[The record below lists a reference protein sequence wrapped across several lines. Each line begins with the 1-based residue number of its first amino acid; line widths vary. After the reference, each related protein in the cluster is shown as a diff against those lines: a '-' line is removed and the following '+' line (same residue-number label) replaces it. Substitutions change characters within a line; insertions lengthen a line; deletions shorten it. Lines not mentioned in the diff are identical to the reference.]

1 MSEVINTVSEVIKTD
16 QDFINSQ
23 LKKYNVT
30 DAALADIKQ
39 RYGELAVHGPDDKAG
54 YDAVKAAIA
63 DVRSIRT
70 GIEKKRKELKD
81 LALRYGRAVDDEA
94 KRLTS
99 EVSKIEDRLKV
110 EKERTDKEVED
121 KKNAAMLLR
130 TQALIDAGFIF
141 DGNFYYA
148 GSVIIH
154 PSKLMDYDD
163 AAFDLTVKR
172 GATEIENLRRAEEE
186 RQRQIEADRAELEL
200 LRALQAQQAPQPVP
214 QPIPTP
220 VQRPTPEPIPTPQP
234 APQFGGGFGGFGGN
248 NIPSQQQ
255 GGGWSAPMPEPA
267 PVAEVRYDKG
277 YVDGFLACREMVLT
291 ILADPT
297 PITRA
302 ILIDRIN
309 ELMP

>member
-1 MSEVINTVSEVIKTD
+1 MSEVNSKVIKTD
-16 QDFINSQ
+16 QEFIDSQ

-30 DAALADIKQ
+30 DAALAEIKQ

-99 EVSKIEDRLKV
+99 EVSQIEERLKV
-110 EKERTDKEVED
+110 EKERTDKEIED

-163 AAFDLTVKR
+163 AAFDLAVTR
-172 GATEIENLRRAEEE
+172 GANEIENIRRAEAE
-186 RQRQIEADRAELEL
+186 RQRQIEADRAELER
-200 LRALQAQQAPQPVP
+200 LRALQAQQTPAPQQAPSQAQVPAPQPAP
-214 QPIPTP
+214 APT
-220 VQRPTPEPIPTPQP
+220 PTPQP
-234 APQFGGGFGGFGGN
+234 APQFGGGFGGFGV
-248 NIPSQQQ
+248 PSQQQ
-255 GGGWSAPMPEPA
+255 AAKQEPTNF
-267 PVAEVRYDKG
+267 AELRYDKG
-277 YVDGFLACREMVLT
+277 YVDGFVKCREQVLA

-297 PITRA
+297 PMTRA
-302 ILIDRIN
+302 LLRDRIN

>member
-30 DAALADIKQ
+30 DAAIADIKQ

-99 EVSKIEDRLKV
+99 EVSQIEERLKI
-110 EKERTDKEVED
+110 EKERTDKEIED

-154 PSKLMDYDD
+154 PSKLMEYDD
-163 AAFDLTVKR
+163 AAFDLTLTR

-186 RQRQIEADRAELEL
+186 RQRQIEADRAELER
-200 LRALQAQQAPQPVP
+200 LRALQAQHAPQPIPVP
-214 QPIPTP
+214 QPAPA
-220 VQRPTPEPIPTPQP
+220 PIPQAQPQP
-234 APQFGGGFGGFGGN
+234 APQFGGGFRGFGS
-248 NIPSQQQ
+248 PSQQQ
-255 GGGWSAPMPEPA
+255 GGGWNASMPEPA
-267 PVAEVRYDKG
+267 PIADVKYDKG
-277 YVDGFLACREMVLT
+277 YVDGFMKCREQVLA
-291 ILADPT
+291 ILTDPT
-297 PITRA
+297 PMTRA
-302 ILIDRIN
+302 LLRDRIN

>member
-39 RYGELAVHGPDDKAG
+39 RYGELSVHGPDDKAG

-70 GIEKKRKELKD
+70 GIEKNRKELKD

-99 EVSKIEDRLKV
+99 EVSQIEERLKV
-110 EKERTDKEVED
+110 EKERTDKEIED

-163 AAFDLTVKR
+163 AAFDLTVKK
-172 GATEIENLRRAEEE
+172 GATEVENLRRAEED
-186 RQRQIEADRAELEL
+186 RQRQIEADRAELER
-200 LRALQAQQAPQPVP
+200 LRALQAQQAPAPQPQP
-214 QPIPTP
+214 QPIPVP
-220 VQRPTPEPIPTPQP
+220 QPQP
-234 APQFGGGFGGFGGN
+234 APQFGRGFGGFGGN
-248 NIPSQQQ
+248 NIPSQPQ
-255 GGGWSAPMPEPA
+255 GGGWNAPIPEPEPIA
-267 PVAEVRYDKG
+267 DIKYDKG
-277 YVDGFLACREMVLT
+277 YADGFMKCREQVLA

>member
-1 MSEVINTVSEVIKTD
+1 MSEVIKTD
-16 QDFINSQ
+16 QEFIDSQ

-30 DAALADIKQ
+30 DAALAEIRQ
-39 RYGELAVHGPDDKAG
+39 RYGELTVHGPDDKAG

-63 DVRSIRT
+63 NVRSIRT

-81 LALRYGRAVDDEA
+81 LALRYGRAFDDEA

-99 EVSKIEDRLKV
+99 EVSQIEERLKI
-110 EKERTDKEVED
+110 EKERTDKEIED

-163 AAFDLTVKR
+163 AAFDLAVTR
-172 GATEIENLRRAEEE
+172 GANEIENIRRAEAE
-186 RQRQIEADRAELEL
+186 RQRQIEADREELER
-200 LRALQAQQAPQPVP
+200 LRALQAQQIP
-214 QPIPTP
+214 QPIPAP
-220 VQRPTPEPIPTPQP
+220 APIPAPQP
-234 APQFGGGFGGFGGN
+234 IPQPQFGGGFGM
-248 NIPSQQQ
+248 PSQQQ
-255 GGGWSAPMPEPA
+255 AGGWQEPVPEPE
-267 PVAEVRYDKG
+267 PVADIKYDKG
-277 YVDGFLACREMVLT
+277 YVDGFVKCRESVLA

-297 PITRA
+297 PMTRA
-302 ILIDRIN
+302 LLRDRIN

>member
-1 MSEVINTVSEVIKTD
+1 MSEVNSIEVIKTD
-16 QDFINSQ
+16 QEFINSQ

-30 DAALADIKQ
+30 DAALAEIRQ

-99 EVSKIEDRLKV
+99 EVSQIEERLKT
-110 EKERTDKEVED
+110 EKERTDKEIED

-130 TQALIDAGFIF
+130 TQALIDAGFVF

-163 AAFDLTVKR
+163 AAFDLAVTR
-172 GATEIENLRRAEEE
+172 GANEIENIRRAEAE
-186 RQRQIEADRAELEL
+186 RQRQIEADRAELER
-200 LRALQAQQAPQPVP
+200 LRALQSQQAPSPSQAQQIPQPQSIPAPAPIPSP
-214 QPIPTP
+214 QPIP
-220 VQRPTPEPIPTPQP
+220 QP
-234 APQFGGGFGGFGGN
+234 KFSGGFGM
-248 NIPSQQQ
+248 PSQQQ
-255 GGGWSAPMPEPA
+255 TGGWQAPVPEQV

-277 YVDGFLACREMVLT
+277 YVDGFVKCREQVLA

-297 PITRA
+297 PMTRA
-302 ILIDRIN
+302 LLRDRIN

>member
-1 MSEVINTVSEVIKTD
+1 MSEVNSIEVIKTD
-16 QDFINSQ
+16 QEFINSQ

-30 DAALADIKQ
+30 DAAIAEIRQ
-39 RYGELAVHGPDDKAG
+39 RYGELTVHGPDDKAG

-99 EVSKIEDRLKV
+99 EVSQIEERLKT
-110 EKERTDKEVED
+110 EKERTDKEIED

-130 TQALIDAGFIF
+130 TQALIDAGFVF

-163 AAFDLTVKR
+163 AAFDLAVTR
-172 GATEIENLRRAEEE
+172 GANEIENIRRAEAE
-186 RQRQIEADRAELEL
+186 RQRQIEADRAELER
-200 LRALQAQQAPQPVP
+200 LRALQSQQAPQQVP
-214 QPIPTP
+214 QPQPAQIPTP
-220 VQRPTPEPIPTPQP
+220 APIPQPQP
-234 APQFGGGFGGFGGN
+234 APQFGGGFRGFGS
-248 NIPSQQQ
+248 PSQQQ
-255 GGGWSAPMPEPA
+255 GGGWQAPMPEPE
-267 PVAEVRYDKG
+267 PIAEVKYDKG
-277 YVDGFLACREMVLT
+277 YVDGFVKCRDLVLA

-297 PITRA
+297 PMTRA
-302 ILIDRIN
+302 LLRDRIN

>member
-1 MSEVINTVSEVIKTD
+1 MSEVNSIEVIKTD
-16 QDFINSQ
+16 QEFINSQ

-30 DAALADIKQ
+30 DAALAEIRQ

-99 EVSKIEDRLKV
+99 EVSQIEERLKT
-110 EKERTDKEVED
+110 EKERTDKEIED

-130 TQALIDAGFIF
+130 TQALIDAGFVF

-163 AAFDLTVKR
+163 AAFDLAVTR
-172 GATEIENLRRAEEE
+172 GANEIENIRRAEAE
-186 RQRQIEADRAELEL
+186 RQRQIEADRAELER
-200 LRALQAQQAPQPVP
+200 LRALQAQQAPVPSQAQQIPQP
-214 QPIPTP
+214 QPIPAP
-220 VQRPTPEPIPTPQP
+220 VSIP
-234 APQFGGGFGGFGGN
+234 APQPILQPQFSGGFGM
-248 NIPSQQQ
+248 PPQQQ
-255 GGGWSAPMPEPA
+255 TGGWQAPVPEQV

-277 YVDGFLACREMVLT
+277 YVDGFVKCREQVLA

-297 PITRA
+297 PMTRA
-302 ILIDRIN
+302 LLRDRIN

>member
-1 MSEVINTVSEVIKTD
+1 MSEVNSIEIIKTD
-16 QDFINSQ
+16 QEFIDSK

-30 DAALADIKQ
+30 DAVLAEIKQ

-54 YDAVKAAIA
+54 YDAVKAAIV

-94 KRLTS
+94 KRLTL
-99 EVSKIEDRLKV
+99 EVSQIEERLKT
-110 EKERTDKEVED
+110 EKERTDKEIED

-163 AAFDLTVKR
+163 AAFDLAVTR
-172 GATEIENLRRAEEE
+172 GANEIENIRRAEAE
-186 RQRQIEADRAELEL
+186 RQRQIEADRAELER
-200 LRALQAQQAPQPVP
+200 LRALQAQQAPAP
-214 QPIPTP
+214 QPIPSQAQVSAP
-220 VQRPTPEPIPTPQP
+220 QPIPAPTPTPQP
-234 APQFGGGFGGFGGN
+234 APQFGGGFGM
-248 NIPSQQQ
+248 PSQQQ
-255 GGGWSAPMPEPA
+255 ASGWQAPVPEQV

-277 YVDGFLACREMVLT
+277 YVDGFVKCREQVLA

-302 ILIDRIN
+302 LLRDRIN

>member
-1 MSEVINTVSEVIKTD
+1 MNEVIKTD
-16 QDFINSQ
+16 QEFIDSQ
-23 LKKYNVT
+23 LKKYNIT
-30 DAALADIKQ
+30 DAALAEIKQ

-99 EVSKIEDRLKV
+99 EVSQIEERLKV
-110 EKERTDKEVED
+110 EKERTDKEIED

-130 TQALIDAGFIF
+130 TQALIDAGFVF

-163 AAFDLTVKR
+163 AAFDLAVTR
-172 GATEIENLRRAEEE
+172 GATEVENLRRAEEE
-186 RQRQIEADRAELEL
+186 RQRQIEADRAELERF
-200 LRALQAQQAPQPVP
+200 RALQAQQAPAQAPAPQPQPQSIPVP
-214 QPIPTP
+214 Q
-220 VQRPTPEPIPTPQP
+220 PQP
-234 APQFGGGFGGFGGN
+234 APQFGGGFGM
-248 NIPSQQQ
+248 PPQQQ
-255 GGGWSAPMPEPA
+255 AGGWQAPVPEPV
-267 PVAEVRYDKG
+267 PVADVRYDKG
-277 YVDGFLACREMVLT
+277 YVDGFLACRETVLT

-302 ILIDRIN
+302 LLRDRIN

>member
-1 MSEVINTVSEVIKTD
+1 MSEVIKTD
-16 QDFINSQ
+16 QEFINSQ

-30 DAALADIKQ
+30 DAAIAEIRQ
-39 RYGELAVHGPDDKAG
+39 RYGELTVHGPDDKAG

-99 EVSKIEDRLKV
+99 EVSQIEERLKT
-110 EKERTDKEVED
+110 EKERTDKEIED

-130 TQALIDAGFIF
+130 TQALIDAGFVF

-163 AAFDLTVKR
+163 AAFDLAVTR
-172 GATEIENLRRAEEE
+172 GANEIENIRRAEAE
-186 RQRQIEADRAELEL
+186 RQRQIEADRAELER
-200 LRALQAQQAPQPVP
+200 LRALQSQQAPQQVP
-214 QPIPTP
+214 QPQPAQIPTP
-220 VQRPTPEPIPTPQP
+220 APIPQPQP
-234 APQFGGGFGGFGGN
+234 APQFGGGFRGFGS
-248 NIPSQQQ
+248 PSQQQ
-255 GGGWSAPMPEPA
+255 GGGWQAPMPEPE
-267 PVAEVRYDKG
+267 PIAEVKYDKG
-277 YVDGFLACREMVLT
+277 YVDGFVKCRDLVLA

-297 PITRA
+297 PMTRA
-302 ILIDRIN
+302 LLRDRIN

>member
-1 MSEVINTVSEVIKTD
+1 MSEVIKTD
-16 QDFINSQ
+16 QEFINSQ

-30 DAALADIKQ
+30 DAAIAEIRQ
-39 RYGELAVHGPDDKAG
+39 RYGELTVHGPDDKAG

-99 EVSKIEDRLKV
+99 EVSQIEERLKT
-110 EKERTDKEVED
+110 EKERTDKEIED

-130 TQALIDAGFIF
+130 TQALIDAGFVF

-163 AAFDLTVKR
+163 AAFDLAVTR
-172 GATEIENLRRAEEE
+172 GANEIENIRRAEAE
-186 RQRQIEADRAELEL
+186 RQRQIEADRAELER
-200 LRALQAQQAPQPVP
+200 LRALQSQQAPQQVP
-214 QPIPTP
+214 QPQPAQIPTP
-220 VQRPTPEPIPTPQP
+220 APIPQPQP
-234 APQFGGGFGGFGGN
+234 APQFGGGFRGFGS
-248 NIPSQQQ
+248 PSQQQ
-255 GGGWSAPMPEPA
+255 GGGWQAPMPEPE
-267 PVAEVRYDKG
+267 PIAEVKYDKG
-277 YVDGFLACREMVLT
+277 YVDGFVKCREQVLA

-297 PITRA
+297 PMTRA
-302 ILIDRIN
+302 LLRDRIN

>member
-1 MSEVINTVSEVIKTD
+1 MSEVIKTD
-16 QDFINSQ
+16 QEFIDSQ

-30 DAALADIKQ
+30 DTAIADIRQ

-99 EVSKIEDRLKV
+99 EVSQIEERLKG
-110 EKERTDKEVED
+110 EKERTDKEIED
-121 KKNAAMLLR
+121 KKNEAMLLR

-163 AAFDLTVKR
+163 AAFDLAVTR
-172 GATEIENLRRAEEE
+172 GANEIENIRRAEAE
-186 RQRQIEADRAELEL
+186 RQRQIEADRAELER
-200 LRALQAQQAPQPVP
+200 LRALQAQQAPQP
-214 QPIPTP
+214 QPIPAP
-220 VQRPTPEPIPTPQP
+220 APIPAPQ
-234 APQFGGGFGGFGGN
+234 PQFGGGFGM
-248 NIPSQQQ
+248 PPQQQ
-255 GGGWSAPMPEPA
+255 AGGWQAPVPEPIHA
-267 PVAEVRYDKG
+267 PVGDIRYDKG
-277 YVDGFLACREMVLT
+277 YVDGFVKCRDLVLA

-297 PITRA
+297 PMTRA
-302 ILIDRIN
+302 LLRDRIN

>member
-1 MSEVINTVSEVIKTD
+1 MNEVNNPMSEVIKTD
-16 QDFINSQ
+16 QEFINSQ

-39 RYGELAVHGPDDKAG
+39 RYGELSVHGPDDKAG

-63 DVRSIRT
+63 DVRSVRT

-99 EVSKIEDRLKV
+99 EVSQIEERLKV
-110 EKERTDKEVED
+110 EKERTDKEIEA

-172 GATEIENLRRAEEE
+172 GATEVENLRRAEEE
-186 RQRQIEADRAELEL
+186 RQRQIEADRAELER
-200 LRALQAQQAPQPVP
+200 LRALQAQQVPAPIPQPQP
-214 QPIPTP
+214 QPIPVP
-220 VQRPTPEPIPTPQP
+220 QPQP
-234 APQFGGGFGGFGGN
+234 APQFGGGFGGFGVN

-255 GGGWSAPMPEPA
+255 SGGWNAPIPEPT
-267 PVAEVRYDKG
+267 PVADIRYDKG
-277 YVDGFLACREMVLT
+277 YVDGFMKCREQVLA

-297 PITRA
+297 PMTRA
-302 ILIDRIN
+302 LLRDRIN